1 MPAMRKTKA
10 AVEETTLGGRERLM
24 RAALRL
30 GARKRSLNALGLRE
44 LGREAG
50 LNPNTFYRHFKSL
63 EDLNLAII
71 EQFGSE
77 LRPAL
82 SDIRRSASTPQDAA
96 RGSTEHVFDFAA
108 RNPEVF
114 IVGVRE
120 LHGASPAVRQA
131 LREALE
137 AFAGDMADD
146 VRLRGL
152 APGLD
157 PGRLSEVSMAVVRQ
171 TFYLCLDYLE
181 QPQRRDELVRQAID
195 FVEMLIAGALT
206 VQALQG
212 RPPSL

>member
-1 MPAMRKTKA
+1 MGRMTRVKA
-10 AVEETTLGGRERLM
+10 AEQEPAVGGRERLM

-63 EDLNLAII
+63 EDLSLAII
-71 EQFGSE
+71 EQFEGE

-82 SDIRRSASTPQDAA
+82 SAIRRGAGSPPEAA
-96 RGSTEHVFDFAA
+96 LRSTEHVFDFAA

-120 LHGASPAVRQA
+120 LHGASPAVREA
-131 LREALE
+131 LRAALE
-137 AFAGDMADD
+137 AFAGDMAED

-157 PGRLSEVSMAVVRQ
+157 QQRLEEISMAVVRQ

-181 QPQRRDELVRQAID
+181 QPRRRSELVRQAID
-195 FVEMLIAGALT
+195 FIEMLIAGALT
-206 VQALQG
+206 LQG
-212 RPPSL
+212 RATSL

>member
-1 MPAMRKTKA
+1 MEPMKSAK
-10 AVEETTLGGRERLM
+10 AVEQEQALGGRERLM

-71 EQFGSE
+71 EQFGGE

-82 SDIRRSASTPQDAA
+82 SGIRRGAASAQEAA
-96 RGSTEHVFDFAA
+96 LRSTEHVFDFAA

-120 LHGASPAVRQA
+120 LHGASPAVREA

-137 AFAGDMADD
+137 AFAGD
-146 VRLRGL
+146 
-152 APGLD
+152 
-157 PGRLSEVSMAVVRQ
+157 
-171 TFYLCLDYLE
+171 
-181 QPQRRDELVRQAID
+181 
-195 FVEMLIAGALT
+195 
-206 VQALQG
+206 
-212 RPPSL
+212 

>member
-1 MPAMRKTKA
+1 V
-10 AVEETTLGGRERLM
+10 VEQEQALGGRERLI

-63 EDLNLAII
+63 EDLSLAII

-82 SDIRRSASTPQDAA
+82 SSIRRGAASPQQAA
-96 RGSTEHVFDFAA
+96 LRSTEHVFDFAA

-152 APGLD
+152 APGLG
-157 PGRLSEVSMAVVRQ
+157 PQRVSEISMAVVRQ

-181 QPQRRDELVRQAID
+181 QPSRRDELVRQTVD
-195 FVEMLIAGALT
+195 FIEMLIAGALAL
-206 VQALQG
+206 QALQG
-212 RPPSL
+212 RAPSL